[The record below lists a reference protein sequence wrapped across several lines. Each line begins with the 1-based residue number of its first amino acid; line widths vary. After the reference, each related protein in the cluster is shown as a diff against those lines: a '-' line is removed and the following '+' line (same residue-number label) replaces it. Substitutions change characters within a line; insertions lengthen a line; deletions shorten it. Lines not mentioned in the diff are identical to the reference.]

1 MALDHLQGC
10 GNAARWGLAMRVG
23 PGYRNVWLGELF
35 GRMRMN
41 MTAGHT
47 WPRTFIEKLVG
58 VTGAATL
65 MSKNMQL
72 LTDLLRF

>member
-1 MALDHLQGC
+1 MALDHLWGC
-10 GNAARWGLAMRVG
+10 GTAAWWGLALRMG
-23 PGYRNVWLGELF
+23 PGFRNVRLGELF

-41 MTAGHT
+41 MTAGHR